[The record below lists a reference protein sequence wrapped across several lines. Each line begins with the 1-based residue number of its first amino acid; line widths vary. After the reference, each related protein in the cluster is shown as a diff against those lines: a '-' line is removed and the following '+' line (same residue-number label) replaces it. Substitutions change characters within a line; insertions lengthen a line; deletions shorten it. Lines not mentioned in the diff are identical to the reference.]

1 MSSSLKDQLL
11 KTGLVDSSR
20 AKQAKKPQPGGSI
33 QQRRKAVP
41 VVNENRAKA
50 QQAQGQAAERDRQ
63 LNLRRK
69 EEADKKA
76 DAAKFR
82 QVVETNRLARA
93 DGDVAY
99 NFQHHNKIR
108 KIHVT
113 EAMRKQIVAGSLA
126 IVKLGGQYE
135 VVPADILQKLP
146 ASRAASV
153 VSLNE
158 PHSTDSRDSEADHPV
173 PDDLMW

>member
-82 QVVETNRLARA
+82 QLVETNRLARA

-99 NFQHHNKIR
+99 NFQHNDKIR

-135 VVPADILQKLP
+135 VIPGAVLEKLP
-146 ASRAASV
+146 ASRAGSV
-153 VSLNE
+153 VVLNDPQQAE
-158 PHSTDSRDSEADHPV
+158 TRESEAEHPV